1 MTAPCKK
8 RIGNQGKENKRYIQN
23 RQGGE
28 EKLGRF
34 FIFLIAVLMFAL
46 IGIAIW
52 WIWSKVN
59 IVIKR
64 QESVFDIEK
73 ETHEKVKKRIKEEQ

>member
-1 MTAPCKK
+1 M
-8 RIGNQGKENKRYIQN
+8 
-23 RQGGE
+23 
-28 EKLGRF
+28 GRF

-52 WIWSKVN
+52 WIWNKVN

-73 ETHEKVKKRIKEEQ
+73 KTHEKVKKRIKEEQE

>member
-1 MTAPCKK
+1 M
-8 RIGNQGKENKRYIQN
+8 
-23 RQGGE
+23 
-28 EKLGRF
+28 GRF
-34 FIFLIAVLMFAL
+34 FIFLIAVLAFAL

-52 WIWSKVN
+52 WIWNKVN

-73 ETHEKVKKRIKEEQ
+73 ETHEKVSEKIKEEEN

>member
-1 MTAPCKK
+1 M
-8 RIGNQGKENKRYIQN
+8 
-23 RQGGE
+23 
-28 EKLGRF
+28 GRF

-64 QESVFDIEK
+64 QERVFDIEK

>member
-1 MTAPCKK
+1 M
-8 RIGNQGKENKRYIQN
+8 
-23 RQGGE
+23 
-28 EKLGRF
+28 GRF

-73 ETHEKVKKRIKEEQ
+73 ETHEKVKKRIKEER

>member
-1 MTAPCKK
+1 M
-8 RIGNQGKENKRYIQN
+8 
-23 RQGGE
+23 
-28 EKLGRF
+28 GRF
-34 FIFLIAVLMFAL
+34 FIFLIAVLAFAL

-52 WIWSKVN
+52 WIWNKVN

-73 ETHEKVKKRIKEEQ
+73 ETHEKVRKKIKEEEK

>member
-1 MTAPCKK
+1 M
-8 RIGNQGKENKRYIQN
+8 
-23 RQGGE
+23 
-28 EKLGRF
+28 GRF
-34 FIFLIAVLMFAL
+34 FIFLIAVLDFAL

-52 WIWSKVN
+52 WIWNKVN

-73 ETHEKVKKRIKEEQ
+73 ETHEKVRKKIKEEEN

>member
-1 MTAPCKK
+1 M
-8 RIGNQGKENKRYIQN
+8 
-23 RQGGE
+23 
-28 EKLGRF
+28 GRF

-52 WIWSKVN
+52 WIWNKVN

-73 ETHEKVKKRIKEEQ
+73 ETHEKVKKRIKEEQE

>member
-1 MTAPCKK
+1 M
-8 RIGNQGKENKRYIQN
+8 
-23 RQGGE
+23 
-28 EKLGRF
+28 GRF
-34 FIFLIAVLMFAL
+34 FVFLIAVLMFAL
-46 IGIAIW
+46 IGITIW

>member
-1 MTAPCKK
+1 M
-8 RIGNQGKENKRYIQN
+8 
-23 RQGGE
+23 
-28 EKLGRF
+28 GRF
-34 FIFLIAVLMFAL
+34 FIFLIAVLAFAL

-52 WIWSKVN
+52 WIWNKVN

-73 ETHEKVKKRIKEEQ
+73 ETHEKVREKIKEEEN